1 MSYYVTN
8 ENSFLDIKNAH
19 LRVTGNVHTDVLKVG
34 SIGFQPAGSNISGT
48 VNFTNVTTGVTTT
61 SNLDV
66 GGTLNLGTIELSA
79 STHTLDHIT
88 ARGNVTST
96 TVQFDN
102 AHTSLVTSGNV
113 EVGGELTVSGNVEV
127 GGDVNILS
135 VSNVASIKKDSNVVT
150 EFPRSKKLIKYPRVL
165 LTSAALN
172 SAYENGYKVTFS
184 HESGSFRAYHP
195 FSLDENSSVGWH
207 SNDYNTTDG
216 SIYYNGGTDGKF
228 TGTTRLAAETEKGE
242 WLGLELPEAIKLER
256 IRMVSQSYSTQTNT
270 IDDFIVYAKKQSG
283 DTWTNIGTF
292 IGISTLQN
300 SSHGAL
306 FDINTAEYYK
316 FFAIVATKSWANTTG
331 VSIRVLDYY
340 GVPEYDPDAHGTDV
354 VIKSV
359 ANVPNTDWLKVYY
372 DAKDLTNISSPIS
385 DLSGN
390 SVNGAVNG
398 NINVSDR
405 AFVFDGV
412 GDTITGT
419 VPGVSGDYPHT
430 VTMWIKFDDIHADN
444 SGDTFFEMGERS
456 GNKIIGLYAD
466 PTKFHYYF
474 FSNDHHYNYT
484 VTNGVWYHVTATYS
498 GGDSINGRKLYI
510 NGTAIRRTTTG
521 SGGNYTLANGNF
533 TLGGL
538 MTGHSFG
545 DTYSFKGSIANF
557 RFFDRALSS
566 DEIGQLY
573 TYQKEEFGHS
583 TNNLTLKGGR
593 LGIGTSEP
601 RAMLDVKGDTFSRVY
616 KGGRTTFLTWDYVG
630 QRSTS
635 FSATGGTG
643 GAPSDNTIIDKTFT
657 IPSCYHHLGKANLKA
672 HVQIDWRGECQQS
685 WNFGFRIEI
694 RYNDDGLNTP
704 TLVNSSESDHSS
716 TSGNKINGLP
726 CISYYANDNFDS
738 TPEAA
743 SVTSTFALPNC
754 DVSPG
759 STLKVSLVGRNGEN
773 SAKTVWTGRTKGFST
788 SNPAHELPTTSF
800 FVVLDVDDGY

>member
-1 MSYYVTN
+1 MPIATPQGTLDFKSVDKVT
-8 ENSFLDIKNAH
+8 F
-19 LRVTGNVHTDVLKVG
+19 VG
-34 SIGFQPAGSNISGT
+34 ASSNT
-48 VNFTNVTTGVTTT
+48 VIDTTTGSLGVGVGVGGPT
-61 SNLDV
+61 SNLHVV
-66 GGTLNLGTIELSA
+66 GNTRLEGDINML
-79 STHTLDHIT
+79 HT
-88 ARGNVTST
+88 ANT
-96 TVQFDN
+96 T
-102 AHTSLVTSGNV
+102 
-113 EVGGELTVSGNVEV
+113 
-127 GGDVNILS
+127 
-135 VSNVASIKKDSNVVT
+135 SIKLNSNVVT

-172 SAYENGYKVTFS
+172 SVYENGYKVTFS
-184 HESGSFRAYHP
+184 HESVNFRAYHP
-195 FSLDENSSVGWH
+195 FSLDENSAVGWH
-207 SNDYNTTDG
+207 SNDYTTTDG
-216 SIYYNGGTDGKF
+216 TIYYNGGTDGEF
-228 TGTTRLAAETEKGE
+228 TGTTRLATETEKGE

-316 FFAIVATKSWANTTG
+316 FFAIVATKAWSNGTG
-331 VSIRVLDYY
+331 VSIRLLEYY

-372 DAKDLTNISSPIS
+372 DAKDLTNVSSPIS

-390 SVNGAVNG
+390 SVNGVVNG
-398 NINVSDR
+398 NINVSDG

-419 VPGVSGDYPHT
+419 VSGVSGDYPHT
-430 VTMWIKFDDIHADN
+430 VTMWIKFNNIHADN
-444 SGDTFFEMGERS
+444 SGDTFFEMGARS
-456 GNKIIGLYAD
+456 SNEIIGLYAD

-474 FSNDHHYNYT
+474 FNNDHYYNYT

-498 GGDSINGRKLYI
+498 GGDSVNGRKLYI

-538 MTGHSFG
+538 MAGHSFG

-573 TYQKEEFGHS
+573 TYQKEDFGHS
-583 TNNLTLKGGR
+583 TNSLTLKGGR

-635 FSATGGTG
+635 FSASSGTGGT
-643 GAPSDNTIIDKTFT
+643 PVDNTILDYTFT
-657 IPSCYHHLGKANLKA
+657 IPSCYHHLGRANLKA
-672 HVQIDWRGECQQS
+672 HVQIDWRGECEEP

-694 RYNDDGLNTP
+694 RYNGESR
-704 TLVNSSESDHSS
+704 LVNSSVSDHSS

-726 CISYYANDNFDS
+726 CISYDQPNFDS

-743 SVTSTFALPNC
+743 SVTSTFALPDC

-759 STLKVSLVGRNGEN
+759 STLKVSLVGRNGVN
-773 SAKTVWTGRTKGFST
+773 AARTVWTGRTKGFQTT
-788 SNPAHELPTTSF
+788 SPAHELPTTSF